1 MLLHAGR
8 WDSTHCCMLG
18 GGNCIE
24 LHTGDGNCIQLHA
37 GGANGIQL
45 HAKGGSLHAVALGV
59 WISTNCYMLEV
70 SIYTHI

>member
-1 MLLHAGR
+1 MLGSEV
-8 WDSTHCCMLG
+8 STCCCMLG

-24 LHTGDGNCIQLHA
+24 LHAGDGNCIQLHA
-37 GGANGIQL
+37 
-45 HAKGGSLHAVALGV
+45 KGGSLSAVALGV